1 MSVNRYNSTTGELE
15 RIAGGTLYADAPI
28 GSIQAYGGTTAPSGW
43 LLCQGQLLKV
53 EDYPELY
60 AVIGTNFDRNNTIQ
74 AGKFRVPDAREC
86 VLVGYSQNNTYSAI
100 ANHDTY
106 QLGQFKDDQFQQW
119 TATFDNINNVSNCTG
134 IASFQQ
140 NNSEEP
146 KESQNSGGKIT
157 LNPSKTART
166 GTTTHGK
173 QLGVNYI
180 IKAKQVSV
188 PFDVAE
194 YIRNQ
199 NVLSD
204 YESITLP
211 TTAATAMTMPYDG
224 VYILANYGVSFVHD
238 IYLNGNKISVGITG
252 NESTGASTSSTILF
266 KKGDTMYRSLSS
278 YAQSSLS
285 EHVAYYKLRDYTGR

>member
-15 RIAGGTLYADAPI
+15 RISGGLLYADAPI

-106 QLGQFKDDQFQQW
+106 QLGQFKDDQLQKHGHTFQQEGG
-119 TATFDNINNVSNCTG
+119 NPPSGVPINSKIIFGGSQTGAHYNTNAIQSTSVSD
-134 IASFQQ
+134 
-140 NNSEEP
+140 
-146 KESQNSGGKIT
+146 
-157 LNPSKTART
+157 ART

-199 NVLSD
+199 NVLSEWETSD
-204 YESITLP
+204 FANDTDK
-211 TTAATAMTMPYDG
+211 TMPYDG
-224 VYILANYGVSFVHD
+224 VGMISNSSDTEVTITVNGVIIGKD
-238 IYLNGNKISVGITG
+238 AGR
-252 NESTGASTSSTILF
+252 STYSNSDMFFQF
-266 KKGDTMYRSLSS
+266 KKNDVIKFTIINGDIRY
-278 YAQSSLS
+278 QK
-285 EHVAYYKLRDYTGR
+285 VAYYKLRDYTGR